1 MPPKKP
7 IFKKASERIRLDIES
22 SIRCGRLL
30 PGDPVGEFA
39 LARQFGVSRTPV
51 REALLL
57 LKAQGLLSS
66 LPRGGMIVAKMDL
79 QQLLSLWEL
88 LAEMEAIAVR
98 LACERMT
105 TEEIQLLC
113 EVHKQSQTFA
123 ANEDIV
129 AWQEANT
136 QFHEIIYKG
145 ARNPYVR
152 QEALRLRAQIGAYRR
167 HAFGALGRTQASY
180 EQHGVIVE
188 MMQKRDAQGASLAMI
203 RHLRPAQDAASLNNL
218 ILNIP
223 REMLAS

>member
-1 MPPKKP
+1 MPTKKP
-7 IFKKASERIRLDIES
+7 LFKKASERIRQDIES
-22 SIRCGRLL
+22 SIREGRLL
-30 PGDPVGEFA
+30 PGDSLDEFA
-39 LARQFGVSRTPV
+39 LANQYGVSRTPV
-51 REALLL
+51 REALML

-105 TEEIQLLC
+105 NDELQALAD
-113 EVHKQSQTFA
+113 VHAKSEAFA
-123 ANEDIV
+123 LNEDIV
-129 AWQEANT
+129 GWQGSNT
-136 QFHEIIYKG
+136 AFHEIIYKA
-145 ARNPYVR
+145 ARNPYLR

-167 HAFGALGRTQASY
+167 HAFGALGRIQASY
-180 EQHGVIVE
+180 EQHGQIVS
-188 MMQKRDAQGASLAMI
+188 MMLKRDARGASDAMI
-203 RHLRPAQDAASLNNL
+203 RHLRPAEDAASLNNL

>member
-1 MPPKKP
+1 M
-7 IFKKASERIRLDIES
+7 
-22 SIRCGRLL
+22 SIRDGNLL
-30 PGDPVGEFA
+30 PGDPVDEFA
-39 LARQFGVSRTPV
+39 LASQYGVSRTPV
-51 REALLL
+51 REALML

-105 TEEIQLLC
+105 GEELHSLR
-113 EVHKQSQTFA
+113 EEHERSEEFA
-123 ANEDIV
+123 SKEDIIG
-129 AWQEANT
+129 WQESNAR
-136 QFHEIIYKG
+136 FHEIIYKA
-145 ARNPYVR
+145 ARNPYLR

-167 HAFGALGRTQASY
+167 HAFGAIGRTLASFD
-180 EQHGVIVE
+180 QHAEIVA
-188 MMQKRDAQGASLAMI
+188 MMMSRDAQGASAAMI
-203 RHLRPAQDAASLNNL
+203 RHLQPAQDAASLNNL